1 LCVKSNEMATA
12 LFISEDFLKDNT
24 QVSKNVDVKYIRE
37 AILWAQD
44 SEIQT
49 VLGTTFYEELKTDV
63 IANTLTGVNKALMDD
78 YILPCLKHYVTA
90 ECVAMAHYKITN
102 KGLQIQNSEQSQ
114 PAFKS
119 EVDFLIEK
127 EKNKAQFYQQRLIN
141 YLCEFEVQFPSYA
154 NPDSG
159 VHIIQPSRN
168 AYTTS
173 FFLGRSMKPTTLQ
186 QKYRD
191 E

>member
-1 LCVKSNEMATA
+1 MATA

-24 QVSKNVDVKYIRE
+24 QVSKNVDIKYIRE

-49 VLGTTFYEELKTDV
+49 VVGTTYYNAL
-63 IANTLTGVNKALMDD
+63 IAYIIAGTLAGVDKSLMDD
-78 YILPCLKHYVTA
+78 YIQPCLKHYVTA
-90 ECVAMAHYKITN
+90 ECIRMAHYKITN
-102 KGLQIQNSEQSQ
+102 KGLQIQNSEQSN

-119 EVDFLIEK
+119 DVDYICEM
-127 EKNKAQFYQQRLIN
+127 EQNKAQWYKQRLVN
-141 YLCEFEVQFPSYA
+141 YLCENGTLFPDYL
-154 NPDSG
+154 NPASG
-159 VHIIQPSRN
+159 VDVIQPSNN
-168 AYTTS
+168 AFKS
-173 FFLGRSMKPTTLQ
+173 SIFLGRTRTVRSLQ

>member
-1 LCVKSNEMATA
+1 MATA

-63 IANTLTGVNKALMDD
+63 IANTLTGVNKELMDD

>member
-1 LCVKSNEMATA
+1 MATA

-24 QVSKNVDVKYIRE
+24 QVSKNVDIKYIKE

-49 VLGTTFYEELKTDV
+49 VVGTTYYNTLIAYV
-63 IANTLTGVNKALMDD
+63 IANTLAGVDKALMDN
-78 YILPCLKHYVTA
+78 YIQPCLKHYVTG
-90 ECVAMAHYKITN
+90 ECIRMAHYKITN
-102 KGLQIQNSEQSQ
+102 KGLQIQNSEQSS

-119 EVDFLIEK
+119 DVDYICESEL
-127 EKNKAQFYQQRLIN
+127 NKAQWYKQRLVN
-141 YLCEFEVQFPSYA
+141 YLCENSTLFPDYA

-159 VHIIQPSRN
+159 LDVIQPSNN
-168 AYTTS
+168 AFKS
-173 FFLGRSMKPTTLQ
+173 PIFLGRTKFVGTLQ

>member
-1 LCVKSNEMATA
+1 MATA

-63 IANTLTGVNKALMDD
+63 ISNTLTGVNKALMDD

>member
-1 LCVKSNEMATA
+1 
-12 LFISEDFLKDNT
+12 
-24 QVSKNVDVKYIRE
+24 
-37 AILWAQD
+37 
-44 SEIQT
+44 
-49 VLGTTFYEELKTDV
+49 
-63 IANTLTGVNKALMDD
+63 MDD

-173 FFLGRSMKPTTLQ
+173 FYLGRSMKPTTLQ

>member
-1 LCVKSNEMATA
+1 MATA

-24 QVSKNVDVKYIRE
+24 QVSKNVDIKYIRE

-49 VLGTTFYEELKTDV
+49 VVGTTYYNAL
-63 IANTLTGVNKALMDD
+63 IAYIIAGTLAGVDKSLMDG
-78 YILPCLKHYVTA
+78 YIQPCLKHYVTA
-90 ECVAMAHYKITN
+90 ECIRMAHYKITN
-102 KGLQIQNSEQSQ
+102 KGLQIQNSEQSN

-119 EVDFLIEK
+119 DVDYICEM
-127 EKNKAQFYQQRLIN
+127 EQNKAQWYKQRLVN
-141 YLCEFEVQFPSYA
+141 YLCENGTLFPDYL

-159 VHIIQPSRN
+159 LDVIQPSSN
-168 AYTTS
+168 AFKS
-173 FFLGRSMKPTTLQ
+173 SIFLGRTRTVRSLQ